1 MECDCVVTGR
11 SFQGGIIG
19 IMPCLLGQPESSPCA
34 GISAPA
40 NCLNLI
46 YARKPFNAVRIE
58 GANEQHEVVDD
69 DGGGG
74 PPCPAPPP
82 GSKLRLLPC
91 PLPLPVVDPRFEGWL
106 ASRCIPLVN
115 STAPAGILVVF
126 VDPTRH
132 SRLDVSLRISCV
144 IQNELCRTAS
154 SLDICSRSTGANEAK
169 SGKRW
174 PIGKLFSLNNAKIT
188 KRIVAI
194 VQRAECNLAILR
206 ARSA

>member
-1 MECDCVVTGR
+1 VTGC
-11 SFQGGIIG
+11 SFDSGITG
-19 IMPCLLGQPESSPCA
+19 IMPCLLGHPESSPCA
-34 GISAPA
+34 GISAPT

-46 YARKPFNAVRIE
+46 YARKPFDAVRIE

-74 PPCPAPPP
+74 PACPAPPL
-82 GSKLRLLPC
+82 GSKFRLLPC
-91 PLPLPVVDPRFEGWL
+91 LLPLSAVDPGSKGGSL
-106 ASRCIPLVN
+106 HGGIPLV
-115 STAPAGILVVF
+115 SCTAPAGILVVF

-154 SLDICSRSTGANEAK
+154 SLDIRSRSTGANEAK

-174 PIGKLFSLNNAKIT
+174 PIGKLFSLNNAKIS

-194 VQRAECNLAILR
+194 VQRAQCNLAILR

>member
-1 MECDCVVTGR
+1 MTVAAAH
-11 SFQGGIIG
+11 
-19 IMPCLLGQPESSPCA
+19 PALLRLRDLN
-34 GISAPA
+34 SAF
-40 NCLNLI
+40 CHVSYLC
-46 YARKPFNAVRIE
+46 RRWT
-58 GANEQHEVVDD
+58 
-69 DGGGG
+69 
-74 PPCPAPPP
+74 P
-82 GSKLRLLPC
+82 GSKGGSLH
-91 PLPLPVVDPRFEGWL
+91 GG
-106 ASRCIPLVN
+106 IPLV
-115 STAPAGILVVF
+115 SCTAPAGILVVF

-154 SLDICSRSTGANEAK
+154 SLDIRSRSTEANEAK

-174 PIGKLFSLNNAKIT
+174 PIGKLFSLNNAKIP